1 MLELNIE
8 QRLKRIDE
16 NVAAIKRMMEEL
28 LNMNKTTEGPLA
40 NDDNE
45 IMTVKQVGKY
55 LGLDSN
61 VIYAKCAKAD
71 IPYFRIGKGYRFKK
85 ADILKWMEE
94 QREGPELSVEDYV
107 DKYMQKHV
115 LKG

>member
-1 MLELNIE
+1 MQKLNIE
-8 QRLKRIDE
+8 QRLNRIEE
-16 NVAAIKRMMEEL
+16 NIAAIKRMMEEL
-28 LNMNKTTEGPLA
+28 SRKPTERA
-40 NDDNE
+40 IADDDNE

-55 LGLDSN
+55 LDLDVN

-71 IPYFRIGKGYRFKK
+71 MPYFRIGKGYRFKK

-94 QREGPELSVEDYV
+94 QREGSELSVEDYV